1 MVSVVRI
8 SNIYCVA
15 VGSLN
20 LRRHSDRV
28 GKSGLK
34 FRRPSK
40 ARVTLGDGDTKM
52 TAGDKHAEEHPERGQ
67 REGKITVRALGNAH
81 QGRLITA
88 PKSTSQTPMNGTLV
102 EKRV

>member
-1 MVSVVRI
+1 M
-8 SNIYCVA
+8 
-15 VGSLN
+15 
-20 LRRHSDRV
+20 
-28 GKSGLK
+28 K

-81 QGRLITA
+81 QGRLIMA
-88 PKSTSQTPMNGTLV
+88 PKSTSQTPMNGALV